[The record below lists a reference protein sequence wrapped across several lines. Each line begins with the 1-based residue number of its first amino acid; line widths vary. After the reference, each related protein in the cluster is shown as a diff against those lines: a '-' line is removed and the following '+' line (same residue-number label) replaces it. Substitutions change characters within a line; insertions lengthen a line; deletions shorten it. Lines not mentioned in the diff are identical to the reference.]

1 MRWIADNLFQKFL
14 PMASTSAPLAPSTE
28 DALIAAIA
36 AEFANLSRQ
45 LKQIGSYV
53 DQHRS
58 YLGIQSIQEVADHC
72 AVQPSAVVRFAKHF
86 GFSGFTDM
94 QKLFR
99 DGLARQISPSKD
111 YQLRIRSAIESGAK
125 DLRGADIVH
134 AVIDGGISGMQEL
147 RSSLQEPA
155 FDDAV
160 DLLFQA
166 DTVWLMASG
175 RSFAVAT
182 YLAYALQHTQKRVQL
197 ITALGS
203 MQDGQLRG
211 MRAGD
216 VMVAISFAPYAPE
229 TEHIVAQAHA
239 QGAHIISITDSRLG
253 AIARVAHSSILV
265 NETSVFGFRALTN
278 TMAVAQSL
286 FMALAYRLELQY
298 QPTRSPPA

>member
-1 MRWIADNLFQKFL
+1 MVDNLFQQFP
-14 PMASTSAPLAPSTE
+14 PMVTPNAPSAPATE
-28 DALIAAIA
+28 DALMAAIA
-36 AEFANLSRQ
+36 AQFANLSRQ

-72 AVQPSAVVRFAKHF
+72 DVQPSAVVRFAKHF

-111 YQLRIRSAIESGAK
+111 YQSRIRSAIESGAK
-125 DLRGADIVH
+125 DLRSADIVH

-155 FDDAV
+155 FDEAV
-160 DLLFQA
+160 DLLFEA

-211 MRAGD
+211 LRAGD
-216 VMVAISFAPYAPE
+216 VMVVISFAPYAPE
-229 TEHIVAQAHA
+229 TEHIAAQAHA
-239 QGAHIISITDSRLG
+239 QGARIISITDSRLG
-253 AIARVAHSSILV
+253 AIAQVAHTSILV
-265 NETSVFGFRALTN
+265 KETSVFGFRALTN

-298 QPTRSPPA
+298 QPTRPRPV